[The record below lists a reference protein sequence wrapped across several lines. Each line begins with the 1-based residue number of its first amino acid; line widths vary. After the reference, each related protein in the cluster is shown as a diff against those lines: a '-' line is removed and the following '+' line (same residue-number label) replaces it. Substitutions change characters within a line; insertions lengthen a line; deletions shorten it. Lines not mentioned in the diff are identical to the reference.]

1 MMHKYTLSIRNI
13 KKELF
18 VVPAAVSRVSVNYH
32 KKIISI
38 NPIISWSVSPT
49 H

>member
-1 MMHKYTLSIRNI
+1 MMHTYTLSIKNI

-18 VVPAAVSRVSVNYH
+18 VVPAAVSRVSVNDH